1 MWDFTPFFQV
11 KQGLLSRK
19 FNSFFCPCFIL
30 NSWYHTFFW
39 MSTLFWSFL
48 FFCFL
53 CCFCLVCAYYT
64 TIFFCCQHFFEI
76 FFDIFKKF
84 FYPILSNIRSI
95 ILFSNNPVF
104 KIRTHVPYGKI
115 GKYRGSMVWGCQK
128 LKRQPGNV
136 AEPIADL
143 STDFLQN
150 FTLSISSKTPTKS
163 SKILFLFK

>member
-48 FFCFL
+48 FFVFL

-115 GKYRGSMVWGCQK
+115 GKYRRRTYVRGWQK
-128 LKRQPGNV
+128 LKRIGVPLNIH
-136 AEPIADL
+136 IASY
-143 STDFLQN
+143 STHQLKN
-150 FTLSISSKTPTKS
+150 
-163 SKILFLFK
+163 